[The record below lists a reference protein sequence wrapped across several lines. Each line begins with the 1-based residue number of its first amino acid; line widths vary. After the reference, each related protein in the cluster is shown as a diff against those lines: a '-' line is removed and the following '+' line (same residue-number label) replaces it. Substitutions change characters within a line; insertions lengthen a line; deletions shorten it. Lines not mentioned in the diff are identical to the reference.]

1 MDIFRKQE
9 IFFRYLYEGRHCV
22 CSRDGVRV
30 WRGAMNSV
38 GCRSDCNDNHE
49 AAQCSEI
56 ILMKPL
62 RVHDSGEPR
71 QQGQLAEKIFS
82 FGRDEQTC
90 KRCLTMVRMESKIYS
105 VDCSIEKVMWQ
116 VFLRIIDV
124 QTSHKWSTMKGGDN
138 LFKCQF
144 KCNPKSVLTDSLQI
158 LDSPFRTSLTCLE
171 MI

>member
-1 MDIFRKQE
+1 
-9 IFFRYLYEGRHCV
+9 
-22 CSRDGVRV
+22 
-30 WRGAMNSV
+30 MNSV

-62 RVHDSGEPR
+62 RVHDSGEAR

-90 KRCLTMVRMESKIYS
+90 KRCLTMVRMESKIYF
-105 VDCSIEKVMWQ
+105 VDCSIEK

-124 QTSHKWSTMKGGDN
+124 QTSHK
-138 LFKCQF
+138 
-144 KCNPKSVLTDSLQI
+144 
-158 LDSPFRTSLTCLE
+158 
-171 MI
+171 